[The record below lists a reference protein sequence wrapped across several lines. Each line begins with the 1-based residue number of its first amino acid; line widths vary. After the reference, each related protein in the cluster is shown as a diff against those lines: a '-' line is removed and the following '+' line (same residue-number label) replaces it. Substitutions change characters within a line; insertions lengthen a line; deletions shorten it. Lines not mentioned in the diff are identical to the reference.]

1 MTKLSLAAAILAG
14 ALAVPSLAFAIE
26 PYLPKS
32 TKAFGKA
39 DANADGRLTAAEVE
53 AKAERKLL
61 RLDADKNGDVSAAE
75 IDAAL
80 TKAMEKRR
88 DHLLGVL
95 DADKSG
101 GISKSEIDAY
111 VAKLVGGA
119 DSDGDGAV
127 TLAEAKAFK
136 PAKLKPGAGDVKN

>member
-14 ALAVPSLAFAIE
+14 ALAIPSLAFAME

-32 TKAFGKA
+32 PKPFGKI
-39 DANADGRLTAAEVE
+39 DANADGRVTAAELQS
-53 AKAERKLL
+53 KAERKLL
-61 RLDADKNGDVSAAE
+61 KLDADKNGDVSAAE

-88 DHLLGVL
+88 DHLLALL
-95 DADKSG
+95 DTDKSG
-101 GISKSEIDAY
+101 GVSKGEIDAY
-111 VAKLVGGA
+111 VAKLVTGA
-119 DSDGDGAV
+119 DADGDGGV
-127 TLAEAKAFK
+127 TLSEAKAFK